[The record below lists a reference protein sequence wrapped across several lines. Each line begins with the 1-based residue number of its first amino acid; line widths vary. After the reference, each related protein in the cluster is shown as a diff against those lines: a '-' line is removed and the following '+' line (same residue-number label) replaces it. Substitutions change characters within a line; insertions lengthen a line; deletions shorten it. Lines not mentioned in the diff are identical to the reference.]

1 MVVLREGI
9 VSPVHSRY
17 GEGPSQAWGD
27 RLIFAGDLAA
37 AGARLEPS
45 ARSICPRSSMSTR
58 AGFAGARSS
67 CSAGTP
73 LAMTPIPRRSSC
85 GEGSS
90 EATQRGVPRD
100 PGTVEAASSPRSDSR
115 KGSSPPRW
123 RVSAAHRRNK
133 SAAQGNSLRNPQSS
147 RSTAPG
153 CARGSAQER
162 GPERSR
168 AERPQLCGEPQ
179 RVAAGTTTH
188 VGGDRLGTAQLG
200 RSDPVIAV
208 NEKEP
213 VLRLEDHHGQ
223 DIFARA
229 HVKPDTIRVKMRARI
244 HERARQHILY
254 PDLGHA
260 KSMIDRP
267 PPSWLPPPGD
277 SARSPLASPPLLAH
291 CDSERCVERTAH
303 VRPREQ

>member
-45 ARSICPRSSMSTR
+45 ARSICPRSPMSTR

-100 PGTVEAASSPRSDSR
+100 PALSR
-115 KGSSPPRW
+115 PHRHPAPIRARQQSRRGGGSAPLIVRNE
-123 RVSAAHRRNK
+123 SAT
-133 SAAQGNSLRNPQSS
+133 QGNSLRNPQSS

-168 AERPQLCGEPQ
+168 AERPP
-179 RVAAGTTTH
+179 A
-188 VGGDRLGTAQLG
+188 
-200 RSDPVIAV
+200 
-208 NEKEP
+208 
-213 VLRLEDHHGQ
+213 LR
-223 DIFARA
+223 
-229 HVKPDTIRVKMRARI
+229 
-244 HERARQHILY
+244 
-254 PDLGHA
+254 
-260 KSMIDRP
+260 
-267 PPSWLPPPGD
+267 
-277 SARSPLASPPLLAH
+277 
-291 CDSERCVERTAH
+291 RTAARRCGNH
-303 VRPREQ
+303 DARRR